1 MNIKKRIPSR
11 LLAVIA
17 SMLFVVAGAWEA
29 QCRSLVYRLHIN
41 DEIGSSTWQHTRRAL
56 EEATARNAD
65 IFLLHLNTYGG
76 EVGAADSMRTALLHA
91 PMPVVAFVDNNAA
104 SAGALIALAC
114 DSVFMRP
121 DASMGAA
128 TVVSGADG
136 TAMPDKYQSYM
147 RAIMRA
153 TAESHGKVPG
163 PDSTMAWRRNP
174 LIAEAMVDTRV
185 TVPGLIDS
193 TRVLTLTADEA
204 VCWHFAEGKA
214 ETIDDV
220 LASLGITDYDIA
232 TFRPSWVDYLMGF
245 LTNPAVQGMLIM
257 VIVAGIYFELQSP
270 GMGFPSMAA
279 IIAALLYFM
288 PMYLTGIVDSWVVIV
303 FFAGAVLLCLEVFVI
318 PGFGVAGIT
327 GIAAMIVAVIAG
339 LLENFALPTGGEIDL
354 GVIWRAMLTF
364 CCALALAVGAIG
376 LLMSKYGS
384 RLVGRRTELTHQQRV
399 ADGYIGV
406 DTAPSRLVGR
416 EGVAATALR
425 PSGKVEVDGEHYDA
439 VALGGFIEAGSRVR
453 ITKFENAQLYV
464 RGD

>member
-17 SMLFVVAGAWEA
+17 TMLFVVAGAWEA

-163 PDSTMAWRRNP
+163 PDSTMVWRRNP

-204 VCWHFAEGKA
+204 VRWHYAEGKA

-220 LASLGITDYDIA
+220 LAGLGITDYDIA
-232 TFRPSWVDYLMGF
+232 TFRPSWVDWLMGF

-303 FFAGAVLLCLEVFVI
+303 FFAGVVLLCLEVFVI

-327 GIAAMIVAVIAG
+327 GIAAMIAAVIVG

-364 CCALALAVGAIG
+364 CCALALAVGAIA

-464 RGD
+464 RGE

>member
-1 MNIKKRIPSR
+1 MNIEKRMPSR
-11 LLAVIA
+11 LLALIA
-17 SMLFVVAGAWEA
+17 TMLFVVAGAWEA

-91 PMPVVAFVDNNAA
+91 QMPVVAFVDNNAA

-163 PDSTMAWRRNP
+163 PDSTMVWRRNP
-174 LIAEAMVDTRV
+174 LIAEAMVDIRV

-204 VCWHFAEGKA
+204 VRWHYAEGKA

-364 CCALALAVGAIG
+364 CCALALAVGAIA
-376 LLMSKYGS
+376 LLMSKYGA

-416 EGVAATALR
+416 EGVAATALH

>member
-163 PDSTMAWRRNP
+163 PDSTMVWRRNP

-204 VCWHFAEGKA
+204 VRWHYAEGKA

-220 LASLGITDYDIA
+220 LAGLGITDYDIA
-232 TFRPSWVDYLMGF
+232 TFRPSWVDWLMGF

-339 LLENFALPTGGEIDL
+339 LLENFALPSGGEIDL

-364 CCALALAVGAIG
+364 CCALALAIGAIA

-464 RGD
+464 RGE

>member
-17 SMLFVVAGAWEA
+17 TMMFVVAGAWEA

-163 PDSTMAWRRNP
+163 PDSTMVWRRNP

-204 VCWHFAEGKA
+204 VRWHFAEGKA

-232 TFRPSWVDYLMGF
+232 TFRPSWVDWLMGF

-279 IIAALLYFM
+279 IVAALLYFM

-339 LLENFALPTGGEIDL
+339 LLENFALPAGGEIDL
-354 GVIWRAMLTF
+354 GVVWRAMLTF
-364 CCALALAVGAIG
+364 CCALALAVGAIA

-416 EGVAATALR
+416 DGVAATALR
-425 PSGKVEVDGEHYDA
+425 PSGKVEVDGEQYDA

>member
-1 MNIKKRIPSR
+1 
-11 LLAVIA
+11 
-17 SMLFVVAGAWEA
+17 MLFVVAGAWEA

-91 PMPVVAFVDNNAA
+91 QMPVVAFVDNNAA

-163 PDSTMAWRRNP
+163 PDSTMVWRRNP

-193 TRVLTLTADEA
+193 TRVLTLPPD
-204 VCWHFAEGKA
+204 G
-214 ETIDDV
+214 
-220 LASLGITDYDIA
+220 G
-232 TFRPSWVDYLMGF
+232 VDWLMGF

-339 LLENFALPTGGEIDL
+339 LLENFALPSGGEIDL

-364 CCALALAVGAIG
+364 CCALALAIGAIA

>member
-1 MNIKKRIPSR
+1 
-11 LLAVIA
+11 
-17 SMLFVVAGAWEA
+17 MLFVVAGAWEA

-163 PDSTMAWRRNP
+163 PDSTMVWRRNP

-204 VCWHFAEGKA
+204 VRWHYAEGKA

-220 LASLGITDYDIA
+220 LAGLGITDYDIA
-232 TFRPSWVDYLMGF
+232 TFRPSWVDWLMGF

-318 PGFGVAGIT
+318 PGFGVAGIM

-339 LLENFALPTGGEIDL
+339 LLENFALPSGGEIDL

-364 CCALALAVGAIG
+364 CCALALAVGAIA

>member
-1 MNIKKRIPSR
+1 
-11 LLAVIA
+11 
-17 SMLFVVAGAWEA
+17 MLFVVAGAWEA

-128 TVVSGADG
+128 TVVSGTDG

-153 TAESHGKVPG
+153 TAESHGKEPG
-163 PDSTMAWRRNP
+163 PDSTMVWRRNP

-185 TVPGLIDS
+185 IVPGLIDS

-204 VCWHFAEGKA
+204 VRWHYAEGKA

-232 TFRPSWVDYLMGF
+232 TFRPSWVDWLMGF

-339 LLENFALPTGGEIDL
+339 LLENFALPAGGEIDL
-354 GVIWRAMLTF
+354 GVVWRAMLTF
-364 CCALALAVGAIG
+364 CCALALAVGAIA

>member
-91 PMPVVAFVDNNAA
+91 QMPVVAFVDNNAA

-163 PDSTMAWRRNP
+163 PDSTMVWRRNP
-174 LIAEAMVDTRV
+174 LIAETRV
-185 TVPGLIDS
+185 NTLP
-193 TRVLTLTADEA
+193 TRTADEA
-204 VCWHFAEGKA
+204 VRWHYAEGKA

-232 TFRPSWVDYLMGF
+232 TFRPSWVDWLMGF

-318 PGFGVAGIT
+318 PGFGVAGKT
-327 GIAAMIVAVIAG
+327 DIAAMIVAVIAG
-339 LLENFALPTGGEIDL
+339 LLENFALPSGGEIDL

-364 CCALALAVGAIG
+364 CCALALAIGAIA

>member
-163 PDSTMAWRRNP
+163 PDSTMVWRRNP

-204 VCWHFAEGKA
+204 VRWHYAEGKA

-220 LASLGITDYDIA
+220 LAGLGITDYDIA
-232 TFRPSWVDYLMGF
+232 TFRPSWVDWLMGF

-318 PGFGVAGIT
+318 PGFGVAGIM

-339 LLENFALPTGGEIDL
+339 LLENFALPSGGEIDL

-364 CCALALAVGAIG
+364 CCALALAVGAIA